1 MRAPFTILFG
11 LNELFSE
18 FYKFILK
25 RNFLGFE
32 TSNSRV

>member
-11 LNELFSE
+11 LELFSE